1 MDLEHGS
8 KTKLPAAPAAATPA
22 CQCNNKLLQ
31 LGDRLVAVQPVVLR
45 AAAALATA
53 VAAAVM
59 ALNTQSYTA
68 VVAIIGTK
76 PLMQT
81 FTAKFRYTP
90 AFVYFVIVNAIAGT
104 YNLLVL
110 IIRRLILQRRTGGL
124 VVHMLD
130 MVIMA
135 LLATGAATAASM
147 AELGKKGN
155 LHARWN
161 PICDKFGSFCSRGG
175 IAIVSSL
182 IGVALMLALNL
193 LSAAANAHRPNVVGQ

>member
-1 MDLEHGS
+1 MDLES
-8 KTKLPAAPAAATPA
+8 KKPSAAPAAATPA
-22 CQCNNKLLQ
+22 CNKLLQ
-31 LGDRLVAVQPVVLR
+31 LRDRLVAVQPVVLR
-45 AAAALATA
+45 AAATVATT

-59 ALNTQSYTA
+59 ALNAQSYTA
-68 VVAIIGTK
+68 VVAIVGTR

-81 FTAKFRYTP
+81 FTTKFRDMP
-90 AFVYFVIVNAIAGT
+90 AFVYFVIANAIAGA

-110 IIRRLILQRRTGGL
+110 IIRRLILRRRTASL
-124 VVHMLD
+124 VLHMLD

-147 AELGKKGN
+147 AELGKNGN

-161 PICDKFGSFCSRGG
+161 PICDRFGSFCSRGG

-193 LSAAANAHRPNVVGQ
+193 LSAAANAHRPNMVGQ

>member
-1 MDLEHGS
+1 MDLEHGNKKPS
-8 KTKLPAAPAAATPA
+8 APAATSA
-22 CQCNNKLLQ
+22 CTLLQ
-31 LGDRLVAVQPVVLR
+31 LRDRLITLQPIVLR
-45 AAAALATA
+45 AAAALTTA

-68 VVAIIGTK
+68 VVAIVGTR
-76 PLMQT
+76 PLTQT
-81 FTAKFRYTP
+81 FTAKFRDTP
-90 AFVYFVIVNAIAGT
+90 AFVYFVIANAIAGV
-104 YNLLVL
+104 YNMVVLVM
-110 IIRRLILQRRTGGL
+110 RRLLRRRTASL

-147 AELGKKGN
+147 AELGKNGN

-161 PICDKFGSFCSRGG
+161 PICDRFGSFCNRGG
-175 IAIVSSL
+175 IALVSSF

-193 LSAAANAHRPNVVGQ
+193 LSAAANAPQPNMAGQ

>member
-8 KTKLPAAPAAATPA
+8 KKPSAPAAATTPT
-22 CQCNNKLLQ
+22 CSKLLQ
-31 LGDRLVAVQPVVLR
+31 LRDRLVTLQPVLLR
-45 AAAALATA
+45 AAAALATV

-59 ALNTQSYTA
+59 ALNTQSYTV
-68 VVAIIGTK
+68 VVAIVGTR

-81 FTAKFRYTP
+81 FTAKFRDTP
-90 AFVYFVIVNAIAGT
+90 AFVYFVIANAIAGA

-110 IIRRLILQRRTGGL
+110 LMKRLILRRRTASL

-147 AELGKKGN
+147 AELGKNGN

-161 PICDKFGSFCSRGG
+161 PMCDKFGSFCSRGG
-175 IAIVSSL
+175 IAIVSSF

-193 LSAAANAHRPNVVGQ
+193 LSAASNAHRPSVVGQ

>member
-8 KTKLPAAPAAATPA
+8 KKPSSEPAAATPA
-22 CQCNNKLLQ
+22 CNKLLMQ
-31 LGDRLVAVQPVVLR
+31 LRDRLAAVQPVVLR

-59 ALNTQSYTA
+59 ALNAQSYTA
-68 VVAIIGTK
+68 VVAIVGTR

-81 FTAKFRYTP
+81 FTAKFRDTP
-90 AFVYFVIVNAIAGT
+90 AFVYFVIANAIAGA
-104 YNLLVL
+104 YNLVVL
-110 IIRRLILQRRTGGL
+110 LIRRLILRRRTASL
-124 VVHMLD
+124 VLHMLD

-147 AELGKKGN
+147 AELGKNGN

-161 PICDKFGSFCSRGG
+161 PICDRFGSFCSRGG
-175 IAIVSSL
+175 IAIVSSF

-193 LSAAANAHRPNVVGQ
+193 LSAAANAHRPNVAGQ

>member
-8 KTKLPAAPAAATPA
+8 SRKPSAAPAAAATPTT
-22 CQCNNKLLQ
+22 CNKLLR
-31 LGDRLVAVQPVVLR
+31 DRLAAVQPAVLR

-68 VVAIIGTK
+68 VVAIVGTR
-76 PLMQT
+76 PLTQT
-81 FTAKFRYTP
+81 FTAKFRDTP
-90 AFVYFVIVNAIAGT
+90 AFVYFVIANAIAGV

-110 IIRRLILQRRTGGL
+110 IIRRLILRRRTSSL
-124 VVHMLD
+124 VVQMLD

-147 AELGKKGN
+147 AELGKNGN

-161 PICDKFGSFCSRGG
+161 PMCDKFGSFCSRGG
-175 IAIVSSL
+175 IAIVSSF
-182 IGVALMLALNL
+182 IGVVLMLALNL
-193 LSAAANAHRPNVVGQ
+193 LSAASNAHRPNVAGQ

>member
-1 MDLEHGS
+1 MDLES
-8 KTKLPAAPAAATPA
+8 KKPSAAPAAATPA
-22 CQCNNKLLQ
+22 CNKLLQ
-31 LGDRLVAVQPVVLR
+31 LRDRLVAVQPVVLR
-45 AAAALATA
+45 AAATVATT

-59 ALNTQSYTA
+59 ALNAQSYTA
-68 VVAIIGTK
+68 VVAIVGTR

-81 FTAKFRYTP
+81 FTTKFRDMP
-90 AFVYFVIVNAIAGT
+90 AFVYFVIANAIAGA

-110 IIRRLILQRRTGGL
+110 IIRRLILRRRTASL
-124 VVHMLD
+124 VLHMLD

-147 AELGKKGN
+147 AELGKNGN

-161 PICDKFGSFCSRGG
+161 PICDRFGSFCSRGG
-175 IAIVSSL
+175 IAIVSSF

-193 LSAAANAHRPNVVGQ
+193 LSAAANAHRPNMVGQ

>member
-90 AFVYFVIVNAIAGT
+90 AFVIISFT
-104 YNLLVL
+104 SLLL
-110 IIRRLILQRRTGGL
+110 SLAQ
-124 VVHMLD
+124 
-130 MVIMA
+130 VIMA

>member
-1 MDLEHGS
+1 MDLES
-8 KTKLPAAPAAATPA
+8 KKPSAAPAAATPT
-22 CQCNNKLLQ
+22 CNKLLQ
-31 LGDRLVAVQPVVLR
+31 LRDRLVAVQPVVLR
-45 AAAALATA
+45 AAATVATT

-59 ALNTQSYTA
+59 ALDAQSYTA
-68 VVAIIGTK
+68 VVAIVGTR

-81 FTAKFRYTP
+81 FTTEFRDIP
-90 AFVYFVIVNAIAGT
+90 AFVYFVIANAIAGA

-110 IIRRLILQRRTGGL
+110 IIRRLILRRRTASL
-124 VVHMLD
+124 VLHMLD

-147 AELGKKGN
+147 AELGKNGN

-161 PICDKFGSFCSRGG
+161 PICDRFGSFCSRGG
-175 IAIVSSL
+175 IAIVSSF

-193 LSAAANAHRPNVVGQ
+193 LSAAANAHRPNVAGQ